1 MIFFV
6 RIEES
11 KDESERPNSADN
23 DEIQQEDVTI
33 DENSDLLGNG
43 KDDQG
48 IKCASGCAAKGKDEE
63 QGNKGNGDN
72 AQSLEHNDEISNGNE
87 LEKDSEPSKNDSNA
101 NPDSKTSIMDGKG
114 CVKRS
119 KDEYETF
126 EIVGLDPEAVRMI
139 FGAVAGFQG
148 NIEGC
153 QSFIVLEQMYQ
164 VDQIF

>member
-11 KDESERPNSADN
+11 KDESESSNSADN
-23 DEIQQEDVTI
+23 EDVTI
-33 DENSDLLGNG
+33 DVNSELLRNG
-43 KDDQG
+43 KNSQG
-48 IKCASGCAAKGKDEE
+48 IECASGETSRVVGED

>member
-1 MIFFV
+1 MIFF

-11 KDESERPNSADN
+11 KDESESSNSADN
-23 DEIQQEDVTI
+23 EDVTI
-33 DENSDLLGNG
+33 DENSELLRNG
-43 KDDQG
+43 KNSQG
-48 IKCASGCAAKGKDEE
+48 IECASGDASRVEGKD
-63 QGNKGNGDN
+63 QGNKCNGVND
-72 AQSLEHNDEISNGNE
+72 DEISHGND
-87 LEKDSEPSKNDSNA
+87 LEKNSELSKNDSNA

-114 CVKRS
+114 CVKCS
-119 KDEYETF
+119 KNEYETF
-126 EIVGLDPEAVRMI
+126 EIEGLDPEAVRMI

>member
-1 MIFFV
+1 MIFF

-11 KDESERPNSADN
+11 KDESESSNSADN
-23 DEIQQEDVTI
+23 EDVTI
-33 DENSDLLGNG
+33 DVNSELLRNG
-43 KDDQG
+43 KNSQG
-48 IKCASGCAAKGKDEE
+48 IECASGETSRVVGED
-63 QGNKGNGDN
+63 QGNKGNGGN
-72 AQSLEHNDEISNGNE
+72 NDEISNDNE
-87 LEKDSEPSKNDSNA
+87 SEKDSEPSKNDSNA

-164 VDQIF
+164 VNQIF